1 MTQLTGIPEFTD
13 SVRRLETTDPK
24 HPDTW
29 NPNYQTLI
37 NNDAYLKSALT
48 ATGEELAEV
57 AGRLGSL
64 EETSSVSVQRA
75 VTLDWLYRDNRIA
88 FELWTPGFTMIDAID
103 TALVQGIA
111 GDDSVDVAS
120 TLQLRAN
127 EFYVLSD
134 DAGSILIKCAAILSP
149 NRIRI
154 AADLPRTMGT
164 GVLSRCSMNHVG
176 KVQATARPG
185 DIWLGR
191 PINIGNDMDGGAVV
205 VRRSLNSAEA
215 RLYFIDAYTPNWTE
229 RMWSSRRQG
238 GDIPAGFADYEY
250 AIPMRGDGSL
260 RMDIG
265 VESVTI
271 KHIIALSTA
280 TGLGGFTNPAMRP
293 AAPVMATPA
302 AAAINIAERPT
313 LSVGG
318 YTSPGGSAQAG
329 VQFQVSKTNTFAAL
343 QHDSGEIAASLSY
356 QLPAGVLIA
365 NTIYYIRARVK
376 DVAGLW
382 SDWAA
387 VTSFT
392 TAATFAYV
400 ASPTLVSPAS
410 NAIDIGEQPIL
421 QTGAFAVVGG
431 ASSHAASQWQ
441 VRTAAGVWT
450 APAWDSAEDTVNL
463 LSRTIP
469 AGILAAGQQQYF
481 LRARHK
487 GSTLGWSEWSNEIKI
502 TTKQVYANIAGVVL
516 LSSGGDGGTWVYI
529 DADGNTVA
537 NPGAAYFNA
546 HPVFGGIQDVTI
558 DGQIMV
564 KVPKF
569 YRKRAIIAS
578 GANAGKEGRW
588 ISDQPIAGYTIHPAF
603 RSFGGDIDQF
613 WYGKYQASK
622 SGTMLESKPGVSP
635 VLAITLTEAI
645 AAAAARNT
653 RGVAGF
659 MSLSFYQA
667 AAIQWLYLVENAT
680 MNSQTKTGQGR
691 VNAANEARVDA
702 ADVATATYRGITG
715 LWGNVYQWID
725 GMKTVNGV
733 VNLWDKDGNKTWRN
747 TGKKRTAADGGIYPA
762 TFITG
767 SGAGYDFDDIFIG
780 DTGPTYNTSATAPD
794 FQYLLSDGEYFPVV
808 GGDWNLAAAAGLW
821 CVVCNR
827 VASSA
832 GMSIGARLA
841 KV

>member
-1 MTQLTGIPEFTD
+1 MTQLNGIPEFTD

-48 ATGEELAEV
+48 AAGEELAEV
-57 AGRLGSL
+57 AGRIGSL

-154 AADLPRTMGT
+154 AADLPRTMGA

-176 KVQATARPG
+176 KAQATARPG

-293 AAPVMATPA
+293 AAPIMATPA

-329 VQFQVSKTNTFAAL
+329 VQFQVSKTNTFAVL

-387 VTSFT
+387 FTSFT

-421 QTGAFAVVGG
+421 QTSAFAVVGG
-431 ASSHAASQWQ
+431 ASTHAASQWQ

-450 APAWDSAEDTVNL
+450 APAWDSAEDAINL

-469 AGILAAGQQQYF
+469 AGILAAGHRQYF

-502 TTKQVYANIAGVVL
+502 TTKQVFANSTGVAL
-516 LSSGGDGGTWVYI
+516 ITSGGGGGTWAYI
-529 DADGNTVA
+529 DDAGNTVA
-537 NPGAAYFNA
+537 TPGTATFNA

-558 DGQIMV
+558 DGQLMV
-564 KVPKF
+564 KIPKF
-569 YRKRAIIAS
+569 YTKRGIIAS
-578 GANAGKEGRW
+578 GANTGKEGWW

-603 RSFGGDIDQF
+603 RNAGADVDQI
-613 WYGKYQASK
+613 YVGKYQANLNGGK
-622 SGTMLESKPGVSP
+622 LESKGGVTPTVNRS
-635 VLAITLTEAI
+635 LAQFISD
-645 AAAAARNT
+645 AAARNT
-653 RGVAGF
+653 VGVVGF
-659 MSLSFYQA
+659 GLWSVFHWS
-667 AAIQWLYLVENAT
+667 AIQWLYLVENAT
-680 MNSQTKTGQGR
+680 MDSQTKTGQGR
-691 VNAANEARVDA
+691 VSTSSAANVDA
-702 ADVATATYRGITG
+702 ADVAQASYRGIVG
-715 LWGNVYQWID
+715 LWGNVYQWMD
-725 GMKTVNGV
+725 GLKTVAGV
-733 VNLWDKDGNKTWRN
+733 VNLWDKNGNKTWVS
-747 TGKKRTAADGGIYPA
+747 TGQTPTNINGYAYPTAFMSA
-762 TFITG
+762 
-767 SGAGYDFDDIFIG
+767 SGAGYDMKDAFIASA
-780 DTGPTYNTSATAPD
+780 GPTSNSAATAPD
-794 FQYLLSDGEYFPVV
+794 QQYFGNAGEYFPVV
-808 GGDWNLAAAAGLW
+808 GGGWDRAADAGLW
-821 CVVCNR
+821 YVYCSLIMGG
-827 VASSA
+827 AH
-832 GMSIGARLA
+832 IGARLA

>member
-1 MTQLTGIPEFTD
+1 MTQLTGTPEFTG

-37 NNDAYLKSALT
+37 NNDAYLKQAIES
-48 ATGEELAEV
+48 TGEDLNAVSE
-57 AGRLGSL
+57 RIDNL
-64 EETSSVSVQRA
+64 EEASAVSVQRA

-88 FELWTPGFTMIDAID
+88 FELWAPGFTMIDAID
-103 TALVQGIA
+103 TALVQGVA

-120 TLQLRAN
+120 TLELRAN
-127 EFYVLSD
+127 EYYVLN
-134 DAGSILIKCAAILSP
+134 DADGSILIKCTAILSP

-154 AADLPRTMGT
+154 AANLPRTLGA
-164 GVLSRCSMNHVG
+164 GVLTRCSMDQIGTAH
-176 KVQATARPG
+176 ATAQPG

-191 PINIGNDMDGGAVV
+191 QINMGNDMDGGAVV

-250 AIPMRGDGSL
+250 AIPMRGDGNL
-260 RMDIG
+260 RMDIE
-265 VESVTI
+265 VEGATI
-271 KHIIALSTA
+271 NHIVALSAA

-293 AAPVMATPA
+293 ATPVMATPA
-302 AAAINIAERPT
+302 AAATNITERPT
-313 LSVGG
+313 LSVAS
-318 YTSPGGSAQAG
+318 YSSPGGSAQSG
-329 VQFQVSKTNTFAAL
+329 VQFQVSKGNTFATL
-343 QHDSGEIAASLSY
+343 QHDSGQIAAGLSY

-365 NTIYYIRARVK
+365 NTVYYIRARVK

-387 VTSFT
+387 FTSFT

-400 ASPTLVSPAS
+400 ASPTLVSPAN
-410 NAIDIGEQPIL
+410 NAIDIGEQPIM

-431 ASSHAASQWQ
+431 TSTHAASQWQ
-441 VRTAAGVWT
+441 VRTAAGIWT
-450 APAWDSAEDTVNL
+450 APAWDSAEDAVNL
-463 LSRTIP
+463 LSRTVP

-481 LRARHK
+481 MRARHK

-516 LSSGGDGGTWVYI
+516 VSSGGDGGTWAYI

-537 NPGAAYFNA
+537 NPGTAYFNA
-546 HPVFGGIQDVTI
+546 HPVFGGIQDVTV

-603 RSFGGDIDQF
+603 RSAGVDIDQF

-622 SGTMLESKPGVSP
+622 SGTKLESKPAVLPVVS
-635 VLAITLTEAI
+635 ISLTDVI
-645 AAAAARNT
+645 AAAAARNVS
-653 RGVAGF
+653 GVTGF
-659 MSLSFYQA
+659 MSLSFYQE

-680 MNSQTKTGQGR
+680 MNSQTKTGAGR
-691 VNAANEARVDA
+691 TSASSAANVDA
-702 ADVATATYRGITG
+702 TDVAQATYRGIVG

-725 GMKTVNGV
+725 GMKTVSGV
-733 VNLWDKDGNKTWRN
+733 VNLWDKDGNKTWVS
-747 TGKKRTAADGGIYPA
+747 TGKIRTAASGTIYPT

-767 SGAGYDFDDIFIG
+767 SGAGYDMDDVFIG
-780 DTGPTYNTSATAPD
+780 DTGPTTNSAATAPD
-794 FQYLLSDGEYFPVV
+794 YQYFTTTGEYFPVV
-808 GGDWNLAAAAGLW
+808 GGNWNIAADAGLW
-821 CVVCNR
+821 CVDCGSA
-827 VASSA
+827 ASNVVTSL
-832 GMSIGARLA
+832 GARLA